1 MEATTSSAAA
11 APSEPL
17 RVADEDVDILTN
29 ELGRAGN
36 NTGGILIEKR
46 FKDDSSAT
54 TGWMDSPAFLHFTA
68 AVVDCSAGYLGEL
81 SSWASEE
88 LTAVFKALAALDI
101 DQPFTLLAACLPERL
116 MDLTPKNLSEYLSL
130 LARTPEVVSDDLLSL
145 ILDELHL
152 RKWQGGFAHQDL
164 NSALSSL
171 LALCRAARDN
181 SPKIFAQAADVVAQ
195 MPGSSGYFSRA
206 LDSLTTITAA
216 PGQGMPDGRSTVTI
230 VGSGF
235 ASGATA
241 LLDRLT
247 KEGVDPST
255 TPVLLGRRSAAA
267 ADNLAESI
275 AEEVLRRDILLF
287 TPNEVSELLAAFGGG
302 YGLAKAFCRDYIPDR
317 MSTFEVNDMVA
328 MLYAVGTQNLDLLE
342 SMCQYMSTYNYA
354 KMRRELRPDVLCRSL
369 HDLSL
374 SAEATTKAKKLFEF
388 AANDFDLAKCD
399 SASLCELAKAMLRC
413 KEASVDKKK
422 VFSRLCSTRTAVDD
436 PDVLVAIAMSGVWD
450 SGYFEEAS
458 QRQLKSKSKSAERS
472 IYTLYAISY
481 GLNFHI
487 DSGWADDTTSPPDSE
502 MWPSMEAWTTTFCR
516 LRPFDLA
523 DQLAQPCRL
532 NQFNTLDV
540 EALSSLLW
548 ALAATRVWNEKLIL
562 YACAHLVHRVE
573 SNNSSSIS
581 SSEAMSK
588 CLVRAIWAL
597 AVLNAPLMKF
607 GKAVVTL
614 TRELEKMVDTLSPSD
629 LVNLITALS
638 VFVPTTLLKQ
648 HGGAELLS
656 KACGKLV
663 EALTGQLEKSYR
675 PDWMAT
681 AAKALYFARV
691 VARVP
696 SSSGLNDTSLSA
708 VLSARKCAPLGR
720 LSMKAATQLG
730 VVCHG
735 VKADGVRVNAMAL
748 GLFPCDVLYDES
760 KEVLE
765 IERPNQFV
773 RTDEGTITSICGWD
787 QLSRECL
794 SALGFRLTA
803 ISQAEWAALMLPPT
817 AMASAADQL
826 SAQIKYVKSRMRS
839 SARPKVSEIP
849 MLLRGRSRTR
859 SGSSSS
865 GASSRSSSASS
876 SSGSSSGSSDD

>member
-11 APSEPL
+11 SPSEPL

-29 ELGRAGN
+29 ELGRAGTPEEALSLYEHN
-36 NTGGILIEKR
+36 KIHFKSSARLMAAKVRALAR

-68 AVVDCSAGYLGEL
+68 AVVDCSASYLGEL
-81 SSWASEE
+81 SLWASEE
-88 LTAVFKALAALDI
+88 LITVFKALAALDI

-181 SPKIFAQAADVVAQ
+181 SPKVFEIFAQAADVVAQ

-216 PGQGMPDGRSTVTI
+216 PGQGMPDERSTVTI
-230 VGSGF
+230 VGSGN

-247 KEGVDPST
+247 KEGVGQLNDMGTSE
-255 TPVLLGRRSAAA
+255 LSQMASSILRRPLSSLEGGPAAA

-354 KMRRELRPDVLCRSL
+354 KMRRELRADVLCRSL

-413 KEASVDKKK
+413 KEATADKKK

-532 NQFNTLDV
+532 NQFNALDV
-540 EALSSLLW
+540 KALSSLLW

-691 VARVP
+691 VAR
-696 SSSGLNDTSLSA
+696 
-708 VLSARKCAPLGR
+708 
-720 LSMKAATQLG
+720 
-730 VVCHG
+730 
-735 VKADGVRVNAMAL
+735 
-748 GLFPCDVLYDES
+748 
-760 KEVLE
+760 
-765 IERPNQFV
+765 
-773 RTDEGTITSICGWD
+773 
-787 QLSRECL
+787 
-794 SALGFRLTA
+794 
-803 ISQAEWAALMLPPT
+803 
-817 AMASAADQL
+817 
-826 SAQIKYVKSRMRS
+826 
-839 SARPKVSEIP
+839 
-849 MLLRGRSRTR
+849 
-859 SGSSSS
+859 
-865 GASSRSSSASS
+865 
-876 SSGSSSGSSDD
+876 